1 MPMNDGQ
8 DSNPRRKHA
17 GPGGVEET
25 RRVEVVV
32 VALIPEYRQVRARD
46 EEGHLYAL
54 TSHTSGIDLT
64 SLHEGQK
71 LTCIVT
77 RRLPRVLSASTIL

>member
-8 DSNPRRKHA
+8 DSNHRRAHA
-17 GPGGVEET
+17 GSGGVEET

-32 VALIPEYRQVRARD
+32 VALIPEYHQASARD

-54 TSHTSGIDLT
+54 TRHTSGIDLT

-77 RRLPRVLSASTIL
+77 RHLPRVLSASTIL